1 VTEIAFL
8 LDVDNTLIDNDKV
21 KADLEERILRFAG
34 PQKAP
39 LFWQEYELVREELD
53 YVDLPVTLQ
62 RFRQAAPAVERFAEL
77 AAAVLFYPFEECLY
91 DSALDVLRHL
101 GAIGTTAIV
110 SDGDPVFQPA
120 KIARAGLAA
129 AVDDRVLIYVH
140 KEKRLADV
148 RLQVPADLYVLVDD
162 KPGIL
167 EAAKADMTSDIVT
180 VHVHQGKYARES
192 HENDPIADIE
202 LGSIADVLRLTRDDF
217 EAPAQR

>member
-1 VTEIAFL
+1 MTEIAFL

-21 KADLEERILRFAG
+21 KADLEERILRYAG
-34 PQKAP
+34 AEYAP
-39 LFWQEYELVREELD
+39 RFWEEYERVREELD
-53 YVDLPVTLQ
+53 YVDLPVTLR
-62 RFRQAAPAVERFAEL
+62 RFRQASPAMERFAEV
-77 AAAVLFYPFEECLY
+77 AAAVLFYPFEDCLY
-91 DSALDVLRHL
+91 DSALDVLQHL
-101 GAIGTTAIV
+101 GALGTTAIV

-148 RLQVPADLYVLVDD
+148 RKQVPADLYVLIDD

-167 EAAKADMTSDIVT
+167 EAAKEAMNAGIVT

-192 HENDPIADIE
+192 HDDDAIADIE
-202 LGSIADVLRLTRDDF
+202 LSSIAEVLRLTRDDF
-217 EAPAQR
+217 EASTRA